1 MHYVLRGAVVNF
13 HSIPAL
19 KFEKEGG
26 GGGGG
31 GGRTQ
36 FKKNKIIPYTGKLC
50 ALQIVRYGSSLV
62 VFP

>member
-26 GGGGG
+26 GGGGVHSLK
-31 GGRTQ
+31 RT
-36 FKKNKIIPYTGKLC
+36 KLYPTLVNYVPYKSC
-50 ALQIVRYGSSLV
+50 VMVVAL
-62 VFP
+62 